1 MVKYV
6 KTEQGYIDASIFAP
20 AQFKP
25 EGKSYLTFSSPNS
38 FTLKVNDS
46 TKHWNGTLE
55 FFDYDKTWTTWDGTT
70 ILSAYNND
78 GEYVL
83 YLRGTGNTVITGNN
97 QNYRWILTGF
107 DIACIGNI
115 ENLLDYTIVESGNH
129 PTMTTYCYY
138 CMFYHCT
145 SLTQAP
151 ALPATTLSSY
161 CYNSMFQGCTS
172 LTKAPALPATTL
184 SSYCYYCMF
193 KGCTSLTQA
202 PALPATTL
210 SSRCYLGMFEGCTSL
225 TQAPALPAT
234 TLTAGCY
241 INMFN
246 GCTSLTQAPALPA
259 TTLANYCY
267 QQMFSNCTSLTQ
279 APALPVTT
287 LASQCYQQMFDGCTS
302 LTQAPALPAT
312 TLASQCYSY
321 MFQGCTSL
329 IQAPAL
335 PATTLA
341 NYCYYCMF
349 KGCTSLA
356 KIPALPAP
364 NLVDRC
370 YTYMFQGCTSLK
382 LSSTKTGEYT
392 VAYRI
397 PTTGTGSA
405 AANDVQNM
413 FTSTGGTFTGTPH
426 IGTTYY
432 LSTDNMIVHDTEV
445 TTLNGYVGSMIDVA
459 AVPTTRKING
469 KALSADITLSAT
481 DVNAIDKYNGMTPV
495 ECVYTQFGSQQTKII
510 YVEEGTL
517 IPPSSSASDDIK
529 NAWTRLLAIP
539 LSGTA
544 ATGPNSSFKDLIRG
558 IGLLADN
565 GVFGDLLSQSGNK
578 FICYTDIF
586 KQDVC
591 LYIYNSK
598 TDDKTIT
605 VYFNFYKQDR
615 YQQVIYCISND
626 TFDDYCSFEA
636 PVKQYSSN
644 INATALT
651 MPQTEMAAA
660 PTKDMQIATKK
671 YVDDS
676 VSNPLNITSATV
688 GQIAKITAVDS
699 NGKPT
704 AWEAVDDRL
713 PNASPSDAGKV
724 LAVEQTGEFEYGY
737 GFADM
742 PKMYDFINLGIDAAS
757 PGQFAKVAYVDDFGH
772 PTAWAAV
779 DMPSSG
785 GGAESDPTVPN
796 WAKVNMT
803 GSVGQF
809 IAVSAVDNSGNV
821 TAVAPVTIPNAEEA
835 SF

>member
-432 LSTDNMIVHDTEV
+432 LSTDNMIVRNTEV
-445 TTLNGYVGSMIDVA
+445 ATLNGYVGSMID
-459 AVPTTRKING
+459 N
-469 KALSADITLSAT
+469 
-481 DVNAIDKYNGMTPV
+481 
-495 ECVYTQFGSQQTKII
+495 
-510 YVEEGTL
+510 
-517 IPPSSSASDDIK
+517 SAS
-529 NAWTRLLAIP
+529 
-539 LSGTA
+539 
-544 ATGPNSSFKDLIRG
+544 NS
-558 IGLLADN
+558 
-565 GVFGDLLSQSGNK
+565 
-578 FICYTDIF
+578 
-586 KQDVC
+586 
-591 LYIYNSK
+591 
-598 TDDKTIT
+598 
-605 VYFNFYKQDR
+605 
-615 YQQVIYCISND
+615 
-626 TFDDYCSFEA
+626 
-636 PVKQYSSN
+636 
-644 INATALT
+644 
-651 MPQTEMAAA
+651 
-660 PTKDMQIATKK
+660 
-671 YVDDS
+671 
-676 VSNPLNITSATV
+676 LNITGATV
-688 GQIAKITAVDS
+688 GQIAKITAVDGS
-699 NGKPT
+699 GKPT

-737 GFADM
+737 GFADV

-809 IAVSAVDNSGNV
+809 IAVSAVDDSGNV
-821 TAVAPVTIPNAEEA
+821 TAIAPVTIPNAEEA